1 MPVNCVDLIQ
11 QGYQKDCA
19 REPKKGLGREAILI
33 NYEDVDWA
41 NVVVGADA
49 NIITTL
55 PLKSGG
61 KQGYSV
67 VNFKDP
73 FNGTVKAFHEGTY
86 INSWDK
92 TFVFATITRDQKQSL
107 QLNDPLA
114 NAKFIAIV
122 RNEDAGSDGKC
133 TFEIYGYHNGLKLT
147 AADHNP
153 YGDTYGGDLFT
164 AQEQEAGRSAMYLF
178 NTDVSTTEAAVQSY
192 LTPTVTPEPASS
204 QGEE

>member
-41 NVVVGADA
+41 NVVVGADD

-55 PLKSGG
+55 PLKSG
-61 KQGYSV
+61 KVGYSIV
-67 VNFKDP
+67 QFKDP
-73 FNGTVKAFHEGTY
+73 FNGTAKAFHEGTY

-92 TFVFATITRDQKQSL
+92 TFMFATITRDQKQSL
-107 QLNDPLA
+107 KLNDPLA
-114 NAKFIAIV
+114 NGKFIVIV
-122 RNEDAGSDGKC
+122 HNEDGGSDGKA
-133 TFEIYGYHNGLKLT
+133 TYEIYGYHNGLKLT

-164 AQEQEAGRSAMYLF
+164 SQELEAGRSAMYLF
-178 NTDVSTTEAAVQSY
+178 NTDVSTTEAAVKSY
-192 LTPTVTPEPASS
+192 LGTSTPSS
-204 QGEE
+204 QEAQS

>member
-11 QGYQKDCA
+11 RGYQKDCA
-19 REPKKGLGREAILI
+19 REPKKGLGREAVLI
-33 NYEDVDWA
+33 NYEDIDWA

-55 PLKSGG
+55 PLKSG
-61 KQGYSV
+61 KVGYSIV
-67 VNFKDP
+67 QFKDP
-73 FNGTVKAFHEGTY
+73 FNGTAKAFHEGTY

-92 TFVFATITRDQKQSL
+92 TFVFATITRDQQQSL
-107 QLNDPLA
+107 KLNDPLA
-114 NAKFIAIV
+114 NGKYVVIV
-122 RNEDAGSDGKC
+122 RNEDGGSDGKA

-164 AQEQEAGRSAMYLF
+164 SQEQEAGRSAMYLF
-178 NTDVSTTEAAVQSY
+178 NTDVATTEAAVQSY
-192 LTPTVTPEPASS
+192 LGTSTPAS
-204 QGEE
+204 QEEQQS

>member
-19 REPKKGLGREAILI
+19 REPKKGFGREAILI
-33 NYEDVDWA
+33 NYEDIDWA

-55 PLKSGG
+55 PLKSG
-61 KQGYSV
+61 KVGYSIV
-67 VNFKDP
+67 QFKDP
-73 FNGTVKAFHEGTY
+73 FNGTAKAFHEGTY

-92 TFVFATITRDQKQSL
+92 TFVFATITRDQQQSL
-107 QLNDPLA
+107 KLNDPLA
-114 NAKFIAIV
+114 NGKYVVIV
-122 RNEDAGSDGKC
+122 RNEDGGSDGKA

-164 AQEQEAGRSAMYLF
+164 SQEQEAGRSAMYLF
-178 NTDVSTTEAAVQSY
+178 NTDVATTEAAVQSY
-192 LTPTVTPEPASS
+192 LGTSTPAS
-204 QGEE
+204 QEEQQS

>member
-11 QGYQKDCA
+11 RGYQKDCA
-19 REPKKGLGREAILI
+19 REPKKGLGREAVLI
-33 NYEDVDWA
+33 NYEDIDWA

-55 PLKSGG
+55 PLKSG
-61 KQGYSV
+61 KVGYSIV
-67 VNFKDP
+67 QFKDP
-73 FNGTVKAFHEGTY
+73 FNGTAKAFHEGTY

-92 TFVFATITRDQKQSL
+92 TFVFATITRDQQQSL
-107 QLNDPLA
+107 KLNDPLA
-114 NAKFIAIV
+114 NGKYVVIV
-122 RNEDAGSDGKC
+122 RNEDGGSDGKA

-164 AQEQEAGRSAMYLF
+164 SQEQEAGRSAMYLF
-178 NTDVSTTEAAVQSY
+178 NTDVATTEAAVQSY
-192 LTPTVTPEPASS
+192 LGTSTPASQEGQQS
-204 QGEE
+204 

>member
-19 REPKKGLGREAILI
+19 REPKKGLGREAVLI
-33 NYEDVDWA
+33 NYEDIDWA

-55 PLKSGG
+55 PLKSG
-61 KQGYSV
+61 KVGYSIV
-67 VNFKDP
+67 QFKDP
-73 FNGTVKAFHEGTY
+73 FNGTAKAFHEGTY

-92 TFVFATITRDQKQSL
+92 TFVFATITRDQQQSL
-107 QLNDPLA
+107 KLNDPLA
-114 NAKFIAIV
+114 NGKYVVIV
-122 RNEDAGSDGKC
+122 RNEDGGKDGKA

-164 AQEQEAGRSAMYLF
+164 SQEQEAGRSAMYLF
-178 NTDVSTTEAAVQSY
+178 NTDVATTEAAVQSY

-204 QGEE
+204 QEEE

>member
-11 QGYQKDCA
+11 KGYQKDCA
-19 REPKKGLGREAILI
+19 REPKKGLGREAVLI
-33 NYEDVDWA
+33 NYEDIDWA

-55 PLKSGG
+55 PLKSG
-61 KQGYSV
+61 KVGYSIV
-67 VNFKDP
+67 QFKDP
-73 FNGTVKAFHEGTY
+73 FNGTAKAFHEGTY

-92 TFVFATITRDQKQSL
+92 TFVFATITRDQQQSL
-107 QLNDPLA
+107 KLNDPMA
-114 NAKFIAIV
+114 NGKYVVIV
-122 RNEDAGSDGKC
+122 RNEDGGSDGKA

-164 AQEQEAGRSAMYLF
+164 SQEQEAGRSAMYLF
-178 NTDVSTTEAAVQSY
+178 NTDVATTEAAVQSY
-192 LTPTVTPEPASS
+192 LGTSTPASQEAQS
-204 QGEE
+204 

>member
-41 NVVVGADA
+41 KVVVGADA

-55 PLKSGG
+55 PLKSG
-61 KQGYSV
+61 KVGYSIQQ
-67 VNFKDP
+67 FKDP
-73 FNGTVKAFHEGTY
+73 FNGTAKAFHEGTY

-92 TFVFATITRDQKQSL
+92 TFVFATITRDQQQSL
-107 QLNDPLA
+107 KLNDPLA
-114 NAKFIAIV
+114 NGKYVVIV
-122 RNEDAGSDGKC
+122 RNEDGGSDGKA

-164 AQEQEAGRSAMYLF
+164 SQEQEAGRSAMYLF
-178 NTDVSTTEAAVQSY
+178 NTDVATTEAAVQSY
-192 LTPTVTPEPASS
+192 LGTSTPASQEGQQS
-204 QGEE
+204 